1 VHVHTR
7 LQLRTRERNGTL
19 GLVTASVRRAP
30 RFKIRLW
37 VQVTGIDP
45 TPVLRDG
52 DISASGLYFA
62 LDHHIG
68 DVGSVQR
75 LVLRAED
82 DNAGV
87 VVLARLV
94 RVSSVED
101 LWKGR
106 LITGA
111 AFQFAFAEESLPG
124 GTSTSCAPLSEAK
137 SIQRLL
143 RKVVESS
150 TQEDG
155 VEITAVRGTVTS
167 GEEQTAVRD
176 VSLRSMALETD
187 YSLSE
192 GETIRVEMPAHGL
205 HDRVAFDGLVVASE
219 PMAVADKTR
228 FRVVVRF
235 GQKPANDALPAGQGE
250 SIDDAFNALL
260 EVLTDAE
267 HTRPTQHLAG
277 QLSRIS
283 LSSVLTLCQI
293 ERVTGILRL
302 EHGTSVILAYLRDGE
317 LVDATIE
324 GRDVPPRVALREVL
338 GWQDG
343 TFAVAFEPVERED
356 RVGVSTTS
364 LLLDLA
370 READEELYE
379 TRRAEGT

>member
-1 VHVHTR
+1 MR
-7 LQLRTRERNGTL
+7 IRACSSRERARNVRL
-19 GLVTASVRRAP
+19 GLVSASVRRAP

-45 TPVLRDG
+45 KPVLREG

-68 DVGSVQR
+68 DVGSMQR

-82 DNAGV
+82 DNAAV

-106 LITGA
+106 IITGA
-111 AFQFAFAEESLPG
+111 AFHFAFAEESMQGAPG
-124 GTSTSCAPLSEAK
+124 TSCAPFSEAK

-150 TQEDG
+150 TQDEG
-155 VEITAVRGTVTS
+155 VEVTAVRAARPG

-176 VSLRSMALETD
+176 VSLRTMALETD
-187 YSLSE
+187 FSLSE
-192 GETIRVEMPAHGL
+192 GETIRVEMPAHGP
-205 HDRVAFDGLVVASE
+205 HDRLAFDGHVVASE
-219 PMAVADKTR
+219 PVATADKTR

-235 GQKPANDALPAGQGE
+235 GQKPENDAKPGAEGE

-260 EVLTDAE
+260 EVLTDEQA
-267 HTRPTQHLAG
+267 RPAQHLAG

-283 LSSVLTLCQI
+283 LPSVLTLCQI
-293 ERVTGILRL
+293 ERVTGVLRL
-302 EHGTSVILAYLRDGE
+302 EHGTSVILAYLREGE
-317 LVDATIE
+317 LVDATVE
-324 GRDVPPRVALREVL
+324 GRDVPPRVALGEVL
-338 GWQDG
+338 SWQEG
-343 TFAVAFEPVERED
+343 TFAVAFEPVDRED
-356 RVGVSTTS
+356 RVGVPTTS

-370 READEELYE
+370 READEARYE